1 MSVESR
7 LLRRPQ
13 TWWKAIAVGTMLLGG
28 HSLFAEDK
36 QADRQTVPISDS
48 EETRRSRE
56 ELQVCLKHVA
66 PMKLQYLETDAMI
79 ERVPHPILRFDAP
92 MFGNNH
98 GALWIWGTRGRP
110 VAVLGPPALD
120 LALR

>member
-7 LLRRPQ
+7 LLMRPQ

-28 HSLFAEDK
+28 NSLFAEDK

-48 EETRRSRE
+48 EEVRRSRE

-66 PMKLQYLETDAMI
+66 PMKL
-79 ERVPHPILRFDAP
+79 
-92 MFGNNH
+92 
-98 GALWIWGTRGRP
+98 
-110 VAVLGPPALD
+110 
-120 LALR
+120 